1 MALNRHSRIAALSR
15 RDTISLMNSFL
26 FDEFMLWIW
35 FAWSLLTIVNG
46 YLIADGF
53 DSVEETLGFFA
64 TIGLIG
70 GGLSL
75 FSERSFIGGAVD
87 WMKSIIMGFLII
99 PLLPC
104 LYLLPV
110 GWRLGNAF
118 ELDLMGKIGV
128 TAFTVL
134 SIGLSLIFFWVA
146 SLRILKRTQSP
157 LIAAVMSVFVFA
169 IGPAAA
175 ISVAG

>member
-1 MALNRHSRIAALSR
+1 
-15 RDTISLMNSFL
+15 MNSLL
-26 FDEFMLWIW
+26 FDDFMLWIW

-53 DSVEETLGFFA
+53 DSVEETVGFFG
-64 TIGLIG
+64 TIALIG

-75 FSERSFIGGAVD
+75 FSDRSFVGGAVD
-87 WMKSIIMGFLII
+87 WIKSTIMGFLII

-110 GWRLGNAF
+110 GWRLGTVFEF
-118 ELDLMGKIGV
+118 ELLGKLGV

-134 SIGLSLIFFWVA
+134 SIGVCLLFFWVA

-157 LIAAVMSVFVFA
+157 WVAALMSVFVFA
-169 IGPAAA
+169 IAPAAA
-175 ISVAG
+175 IAVIG